1 MFIQVVRK
9 ATMETM
15 ATKLHQQ
22 AAWLSLLRMELSR
35 LQDEKS
41 ILQKRLKGAPNVPVD
56 RQGMR

>member
-1 MFIQVVRK
+1 
-9 ATMETM
+9 METM